1 MIISSILSSRLK
13 NKGLFS
19 LNCSS
24 FLTFFSSKVGSD
36 KYKIDDLS
44 KHLLMGHS
52 LGNDIEKSVYGHRT
66 LEELRTEIEKIKVP
80 NFK

>member
-1 MIISSILSSRLK
+1 
-13 NKGLFS
+13 
-19 LNCSS
+19 
-24 FLTFFSSKVGSD
+24 
-36 KYKIDDLS
+36 
-44 KHLLMGHS
+44 MGHS